1 MRILFAED
9 ERDLNRII
17 SKRLVENGYSVDSCF
32 DGEEALDY
40 LDSAEYDAIILDIM
54 MPKVDGFEVLTTI
67 RRKGVTTPVL
77 FLTARDAVSDKV
89 KGLDLGAND
98 YLVKPFSF
106 DELLARIRALVRV
119 RFGNVNNTI
128 QVDDLVMNIDTHTV
142 ERDGKLIPLSQK
154 EFALLEYL
162 MHNANVVLSREKI
175 EEHIWNFDY
184 DGGTNVVDVYVNYLR
199 NKIDK
204 DYETK
209 LIQTVRGVG
218 YMLKGEKK
226 NGES

>member
-106 DELLARIRALVRV
+106 DELLARMRALVRV